1 MSSAQTI
8 TTDRISIL
16 KAELDALKRER
27 KEHAIAAKKEKT
39 WVSVKKRLPENEDQR
54 VIVWREDHM
63 ELCWYSKSKW
73 YVYNGT
79 YFLQDK
85 DVIDGVSYWQG
96 TDWLI
101 SRYCPP
107 YGPGI
112 KNFLLYHWY
121 NLTDRASDM
130 AHDLRPKGWS
140 KTAQLSK
147 KVTFYKD
154 ASGRIMTGMP
164 ENVPT
169 PKGLE
174 RIVCGSAMEAER
186 YSAMQRRQEQIEHHY
201 QQESRGA
208 IEEAQREE
216 IRSERRELIKNARNA
231 VNRDFLIA
239 ANERFDKQHEPWKYE
254 KESYLHSEAYEDR
267 H

>member
-1 MSSAQTI
+1 MSTKVN
-8 TTDRISIL
+8 RIDIL
-16 KAELDALKRER
+16 ESELSSLKQQR
-27 KEHAIAAKKEKT
+27 KEQAISAKKEKT

-63 ELCWYSKSKW
+63 ELCWFSKRKW
-73 YVYNGT
+73 YTYNGT

-85 DVIDGVSYWQG
+85 DVIDGVSYWQA
-96 TDWLI
+96 TDWLT

-147 KVTFYKD
+147 KPTFYRD
-154 ASGRIMTGMP
+154 SQ
-164 ENVPT
+164 
-169 PKGLE
+169 
-174 RIVCGSAMEAER
+174 GS
-186 YSAMQRRQEQIEHHY
+186 
-201 QQESRGA
+201 
-208 IEEAQREE
+208 
-216 IRSERRELIKNARNA
+216 
-231 VNRDFLIA
+231 
-239 ANERFDKQHEPWKYE
+239 
-254 KESYLHSEAYEDR
+254 
-267 H
+267 